1 MLFALHDGNEVNGA
15 QRKKQK
21 TGPVAR
27 ASRTRF
33 WVGSGSGENYHRKE
47 TARARR
53 FKCLRADRR
62 TKYDRLAKN
71 TRPQG

>member
-47 TARARR
+47 KPRKAIARFYSGMKSGCGCVFVAHDGW
-53 FKCLRADRR
+53 A
-62 TKYDRLAKN
+62 
-71 TRPQG
+71 